1 MKRLLFPLITVSLFI
16 SNTSFIVATSGNKY
30 SVMIIKSR
38 HELRLYDSVS
48 GSWLATYPAVFG
60 NNDLGDKMMQG
71 DRKTPEGIFHITYKR
86 VHEKW
91 DRFMAIDYP
100 NKESYEKFNRRKEQ
114 GLIPID
120 AKIGGDIGIHGTWPN
135 EDFAIDQVQN
145 WTEGCISTKNKYVQ
159 ELFDLLPLGT
169 RVEIRH

>member
-1 MKRLLFPLITVSLFI
+1 
-16 SNTSFIVATSGNKY
+16 
-30 SVMIIKSR
+30 
-38 HELRLYDSVS
+38 
-48 GSWLATYPAVFG
+48 
-60 NNDLGDKMMQG
+60 
-71 DRKTPEGIFHITYKR
+71 
-86 VHEKW
+86 
-91 DRFMAIDYP
+91 MAIDYP

-169 RVEIRH
+169 RVEIRQ